1 MLVTKMQLLFQAA
14 CLAESNNVPPVYAK
28 VYSSSG
34 KSLGN
39 AEFDL
44 YTYSFAK
51 ILDFHKSNNALP
63 NYCTFESSVFKG
75 IVVPPI
81 NVSTKIPYSSSQF
94 KAGLNEKNTE
104 SNLTKYLVGTGQ
116 SAITSS
122 IKNLATQLTKGL
134 KTTEEKAQAIYNYVR
149 DEIDYSYYANS
160 KYGATGTLKA
170 GSGNCV
176 DQASLVVA
184 LCRASNIPAR
194 YSHAKGCTFS
204 SGLVTGHVWAQI
216 LVNGVWYS
224 ADATSVRNKLG
235 NIQNWNTNSY
245 SNLNRYAAVPF

>member
-1 MLVTKMQLLFQAA
+1 M
-14 CLAESNNVPPVYAK
+14 
-28 VYSSSG
+28 
-34 KSLGN
+34 
-39 AEFDL
+39 
-44 YTYSFAK
+44 
-51 ILDFHKSNNALP
+51 
-63 NYCTFESSVFKG
+63 
-75 IVVPPI
+75 
-81 NVSTKIPYSSSQF
+81 
-94 KAGLNEKNTE
+94 
-104 SNLTKYLVGTGQ
+104 VGTGQ

-122 IKNLATQLTKGL
+122 ISNLASQLTKGL
-134 KTTEEKAQAIYNYVR
+134 KTDEAKAQAIYNYVR

-160 KYGATGTLKA
+160 KHGASGTLSA

-184 LCRASNIPAR
+184 LCRASGIEAR
-194 YSHAKGCTFS
+194 YAHAKGCRFS

-216 LVNGVWYS
+216 LVNGVWYA